1 MTEPIEHPHPAT
13 LDRDGIAARIPHS
26 GSMCLLDALLQWG
39 PEHALC
45 RATSH
50 RDTTNPLRSPG
61 GLLSPVAI
69 EYASQVMAL
78 HGGLTAP
85 PGSVPSAGFL
95 AAARGVNLHVA
106 RLDDVP
112 GPLLV
117 SVTRLAGAE
126 AQALYQFELRD
137 ETGRLLVDGRATVVL
152 NTPLPRPAASAAT

>member
-1 MTEPIEHPHPAT
+1 MNAPVASPPPPM

-26 GSMCLLDALLQWG
+26 GSMCLLDALLRWS
-39 PEHALC
+39 PEQALC

-50 RDTTNPLRSPG
+50 RDTAHPLRSPG

-69 EYASQVMAL
+69 EYASQAMAL
-78 HGGLTAP
+78 HGALTAP

-112 GPLLV
+112 GALLI
-117 SVTRLAGAE
+117 SVNRLAGAE

-152 NTPLPRPAASAAT
+152 NTPLPRPAESAAS

>member
-1 MTEPIEHPHPAT
+1 MNAPFESPHPAT

-26 GSMCLLDALLQWG
+26 GSMCLLDALLQWS
-39 PEHALC
+39 PEQALC
-45 RATSH
+45 RATGH
-50 RDTTNPLRSPG
+50 RDANHPLRSPG

-69 EYASQVMAL
+69 EYASQAMAL
-78 HGGLTAP
+78 HGALTAA